1 MEPVSDPR
9 EVRPDPPFV
18 PGLHPV
24 GPDCEWTPLGSVLS
38 VTPPT
43 FTELRRGVLA
53 VSVLNDVDLEPGD
66 AGVTLTGSPAVWIP
80 WSECRRALA
89 GHPPESAAGRSR
101 LRDWLLARRW
111 CADVGR
117 EALELSLRPVGLPI
131 EHVLHP
137 SLDWVRER
145 VLGDALDLGFGAVGI
160 DPDDP
165 DRVVLVP
172 LPALDDAGIDPE
184 VAWTG
189 ARALL
194 EELGS
199 LAAERV
205 ARDAK
210 GQLRPYGSCDAL
222 TLLGSRT
229 LRTSLA
235 NAAGGLAAAV
245 VPMRRRGWTRL
256 ALIDPAFGP
265 AAAAA
270 SQAEERGF
278 ARPVLL
284 TPDELSLAAE
294 GGRPEVIVLRD
305 KVVDAPWL
313 KAVLYH

>member
-1 MEPVSDPR
+1 M
-9 EVRPDPPFV
+9 
-18 PGLHPV
+18 
-24 GPDCEWTPLGSVLS
+24 TA
-38 VTPPT
+38 PT
-43 FTELRRGVLA
+43 LTELRRGVLA
-53 VSVLNDVDLEPGD
+53 VSVLNDVDLEPAD
-66 AGVTLTGSPAVWIP
+66 RGVTLTGSPSVWIP

-89 GHPPESAAGRSR
+89 GHKPESALGRRR

-117 EALELSLRPVGLPI
+117 EGLELALRPVGLPV

-137 SLDWVRER
+137 GLDWVRER

-160 DPDDP
+160 DPHDP
-165 DRVVLVP
+165 DRVVLIP
-172 LPALDDAGIDPE
+172 LTALDHADIDPE

-205 ARDAK
+205 ARDPK

-235 NAAGGLAAAV
+235 DASGGMGAAV

-270 SQAEERGF
+270 TQAEERGF
-278 ARPVLL
+278 PRPVLI

-305 KVVDAPWL
+305 KPVDTPWT
-313 KAVLYH
+313 KDVLYH